1 MKPLLTPSGVPSR
14 PSQGVLRHE
23 LHYDIY
29 TQQMKKHNC
38 KLPWPPDTFVI
49 KHAAIH
55 IDCRAVSDTD
65 INTTEDKTDCIH
77 KLVACM
83 RMGV

>member
-1 MKPLLTPSGVPSR
+1 
-14 PSQGVLRHE
+14 
-23 LHYDIY
+23 
-29 TQQMKKHNC
+29 MKKHNC

-65 INTTEDKTDCIH
+65 MNTTEDKTDCIH